1 MTGIA
6 KVDFVWK
13 AFKDKSGVRKCK
25 VKVIDQEG
33 YDFVVYANE
42 EDKLVTGDL
51 VRVSFRSYK
60 QAPYVKYLEKVDS
73 PTEEEKPKKK

>member
-42 EDKLVTGDL
+42 EDKLVPSDL

-60 QAPYVKYLEKVDS
+60 QAPYVKYLEKVES
-73 PTEEEKPKKK
+73 PEESKPKK